1 MIVVTVN
8 SGSTSVKL
16 AAFDAENP
24 GPVIRIEH
32 EQHSGE
38 SLVAR
43 DILNAFLAKLR
54 RPADAIA
61 HRVVH
66 GGTRFKTPA
75 RIDAD
80 VLKAIGQLSQLAP
93 LHNPKALEW
102 IDATTAVVG
111 GQVAQIAAFDTS
123 FFSGLP
129 RVAGEY
135 ALAPGHGVDIGVR
148 RYGFHGL
155 AHEAMWQRWSE
166 LRADLPA
173 GGRVI
178 TLQLGGGC
186 SAAAIDKG
194 RPLDTTMGFSPL
206 EGLVMVTR
214 SGDLDPAVVPYLQQR
229 LSMTSEQVIALL
241 NRQSGVAGMTGGV
254 TDLARLSADPAPQS
268 QFAVDLYCYRVRKYL
283 GAYLAVLGG
292 CEGIV
297 FGGGVGEHVPAVRQ
311 RILAPMAWAGI
322 KIDNSAN
329 GAAQGAEAAIH
340 ASDSAIAVQVIP
352 VEEELV
358 MVKGAVTVLKS
369 L

>member
-1 MIVVTVN
+1 
-8 SGSTSVKL
+8 
-16 AAFDAENP
+16 
-24 GPVIRIEH
+24 
-32 EQHSGE
+32 
-38 SLVAR
+38 
-43 DILNAFLAKLR
+43 
-54 RPADAIA
+54 
-61 HRVVH
+61 
-66 GGTRFKTPA
+66 
-75 RIDAD
+75 
-80 VLKAIGQLSQLAP
+80 
-93 LHNPKALEW
+93 
-102 IDATTAVVG
+102 
-111 GQVAQIAAFDTS
+111 
-123 FFSGLP
+123 
-129 RVAGEY
+129 
-135 ALAPGHGVDIGVR
+135 
-148 RYGFHGL
+148 
-155 AHEAMWQRWSE
+155 
-166 LRADLPA
+166 
-173 GGRVI
+173 
-178 TLQLGGGC
+178 
-186 SAAAIDKG
+186 
-194 RPLDTTMGFSPL
+194 
-206 EGLVMVTR
+206 MVTR